1 MQDPKTAQ
9 SVGTVTFDMVM
20 LMILVG
26 AEVILFVL
34 IIALFLCDLLGV
46 DRANSFVVAT
56 SGAAFNIMIA
66 TGVGLLVLAFRLPW
80 IVKNEAAY
88 WDAKD
93 KQRRDQATRL
103 ERLERK
109 SVYRGNRK
117 FGDSLLD
124 YIPQD

>member
-56 SGAAFNIMIA
+56 SGAAFNTMIA

-109 SVYRGNRK
+109 SIYRGNRK